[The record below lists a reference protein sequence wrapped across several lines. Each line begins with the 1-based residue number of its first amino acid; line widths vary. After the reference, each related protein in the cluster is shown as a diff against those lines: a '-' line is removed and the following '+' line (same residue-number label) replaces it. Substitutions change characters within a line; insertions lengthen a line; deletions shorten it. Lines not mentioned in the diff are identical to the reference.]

1 MSTLNIDN
9 ITYLLRGTI
18 TCECYYF
25 PPKLIY
31 PTSHSVIDSYFDMAV
46 TKYNGQNP
54 VGEPRIEPRYYF
66 DNNDMSYELRD
77 NLFRILC
84 NDYMTYTDILGG
96 LSKFLRFDQLKAMN
110 TGCAVT
116 FENLELKYLPDNG
129 LIYIIRNGFGSKY
142 DNLEVYIR
150 DNKMNSFRYKLSIY
164 IKYDNEKVFELYFD
178 EEIEKIN

>member
-1 MSTLNIDN
+1 
-9 ITYLLRGTI
+9 
-18 TCECYYF
+18 
-25 PPKLIY
+25 
-31 PTSHSVIDSYFDMAV
+31 
-46 TKYNGQNP
+46 
-54 VGEPRIEPRYYF
+54 
-66 DNNDMSYELRD
+66 
-77 NLFRILC
+77 
-84 NDYMTYTDILGG
+84 
-96 LSKFLRFDQLKAMN
+96 MN

-116 FENLELKYLPDNG
+116 FDNLELKYLPDNG